1 MNLLKDSQTAE
12 EEARKAQKEMQEELQ
27 KKVNECISLEEKYRA
42 SKENGTGLGTEV
54 ATLVNQKDQFT
65 KMNASLNAQLETAT
79 AKISDLES
87 EVSKN
92 EEAIER

>member
-1 MNLLKDSQTAE
+1 
-12 EEARKAQKEMQEELQ
+12 
-27 KKVNECISLEEKYRA
+27 
-42 SKENGTGLGTEV
+42 
-54 ATLVNQKDQFT
+54 
-65 KMNASLNAQLETAT
+65 MNASLNAQLETAT